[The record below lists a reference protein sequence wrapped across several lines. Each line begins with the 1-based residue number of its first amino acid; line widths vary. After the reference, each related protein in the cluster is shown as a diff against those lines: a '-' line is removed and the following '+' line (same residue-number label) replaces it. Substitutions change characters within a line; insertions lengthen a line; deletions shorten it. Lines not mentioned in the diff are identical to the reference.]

1 MNVKIGITAPIKTR
15 KILLIGWNLRN
26 IASFAGRKRC
36 IEKPVKGG
44 KMMAAKKPGKSI
56 SKSFRNV
63 VAEMRKVSWPNRKEV
78 TNYTIVVLFTVLV
91 VAVTISIFDST
102 LSLFFT
108 KVVKLYK

>member
-1 MNVKIGITAPIKTR
+1 
-15 KILLIGWNLRN
+15 
-26 IASFAGRKRC
+26 
-36 IEKPVKGG
+36 
-44 KMMAAKKPGKSI
+44 MAKKKPGKV

-63 VAEMRKVSWPNRKEV
+63 VAEMKKVAWPTRKEV
-78 TNYTIVVLFTVLV
+78 SNYTIVVLITVLV